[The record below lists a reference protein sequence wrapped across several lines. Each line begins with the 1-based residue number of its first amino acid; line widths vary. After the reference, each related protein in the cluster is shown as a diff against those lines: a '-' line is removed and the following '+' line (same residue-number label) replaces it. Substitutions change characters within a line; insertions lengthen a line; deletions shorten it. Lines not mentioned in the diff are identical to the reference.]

1 MSKSDQDYAFGS
13 FANLDFYKIINAR
26 LLDIAE
32 ISEQTQIVDLGCG
45 DGGVTKLILDRI
57 QAARQS
63 CIYAIDHSAAAIK
76 EAITNIGDRKEA
88 AVKFI
93 QGDAANLREKLTG
106 DVDAVVYC
114 NSIHYVPDKEKLLS
128 QIKGSLKPGGI
139 LAFNSSFYEGGQPEE
154 SLDFYRKWMMK
165 SIRIL
170 RREYG
175 MMPKRENKV
184 ESRKQL
190 TPDDY
195 KNLVEAQ
202 GFKVKLTEIMKVQVP
217 LAGWV
222 EISAFRDFIEGT
234 LPGVPLK
241 EASAALQEGAKQ
253 TYKEMDI
260 QFVNRNWMSVVALR
274 TS

>member
-1 MSKSDQDYAFGS
+1 MSQSDQDYAFGS

-26 LLDIAE
+26 LLDIAD
-32 ISEQTQIVDLGCG
+32 ISEQRQIVDLGCG

-63 CIYAIDHSAAAIK
+63 CIYAIDHSSAAIK
-76 EAITNIGDRKEA
+76 EAIANIGDRKEA

-175 MMPKRENKV
+175 MMPKKEDKV

-195 KNLVEAQ
+195 RNLVEAQ

-274 TS
+274 TG

>member
-1 MSKSDQDYAFGS
+1 MSKSEQDYAFGS

-32 ISEQTQIVDLGCG
+32 ISEQRQIVDLGCG

-76 EAITNIGDRKEA
+76 EAVTNIGDRKEA

-93 QGDAANLREKLTG
+93 QGDAANLREKLAG

-175 MMPKRENKV
+175 MMPKREDKV

>member
-1 MSKSDQDYAFGS
+1 MSPSDQDYAFGR

-32 ISEQTQIVDLGCG
+32 ISEQRQIVDLGCG

-63 CIYAIDHSAAAIK
+63 CIYAIDHSAVAIK
-76 EAITNIGDRKEA
+76 EAIANIGDSKEA

-175 MMPKRENKV
+175 MMPKKEDKV

>member
-1 MSKSDQDYAFGS
+1 M
-13 FANLDFYKIINAR
+13 
-26 LLDIAE
+26 LDIAE

-202 GFKVKLTEIMKVQVP
+202 GF
-217 LAGWV
+217 
-222 EISAFRDFIEGT
+222 
-234 LPGVPLK
+234 
-241 EASAALQEGAKQ
+241 
-253 TYKEMDI
+253 
-260 QFVNRNWMSVVALR
+260 
-274 TS
+274 

>member
-1 MSKSDQDYAFGS
+1 MSKSEEDYAFGS
-13 FANLDFYKIINAR
+13 FANLDFYKIINSR

-32 ISEQTQIVDLGCG
+32 ISEQRQIVDLGCG
-45 DGGVTKLILDRI
+45 DGGVTKLILDRL

-76 EAITNIGDRKEA
+76 EAIANIGDRKEV

-93 QGDAANLREKLTG
+93 QGDAANLREKLAG

-139 LAFNSSFYEGGQPEE
+139 LAFNSSFFEGGQPEE
-154 SLDFYRKWMMK
+154 SLHFYRKWMMK

-175 MMPKRENKV
+175 MMPKKKDKV

-195 KNLVEAQ
+195 KNLVESQ

-241 EASAALQEGAKQ
+241 EASAALQKGAKQ
-253 TYKEMDI
+253 TYEEMDI
-260 QFVNRNWMSVVALR
+260 QFVNRNWLSVVALR

>member
-1 MSKSDQDYAFGS
+1 
-13 FANLDFYKIINAR
+13 
-26 LLDIAE
+26 
-32 ISEQTQIVDLGCG
+32 
-45 DGGVTKLILDRI
+45 
-57 QAARQS
+57 
-63 CIYAIDHSAAAIK
+63 
-76 EAITNIGDRKEA
+76 
-88 AVKFI
+88 
-93 QGDAANLREKLTG
+93 
-106 DVDAVVYC
+106 
-114 NSIHYVPDKEKLLS
+114 
-128 QIKGSLKPGGI
+128 
-139 LAFNSSFYEGGQPEE
+139 
-154 SLDFYRKWMMK
+154 MMK

-175 MMPKRENKV
+175 MMPKRKDKV

-274 TS
+274 TG

>member
-1 MSKSDQDYAFGS
+1 MSQSDQDFAFGT
-13 FANLDFYKIINAR
+13 FADLDFYKIINSR

-32 ISEQTQIVDLGCG
+32 ISEQRQIVDLGCG
-45 DGGVTKLILDRI
+45 DGGVTKLILDRL

-76 EAITNIGDRKEA
+76 EAVANIGDRKEA

-93 QGDAANLREKLTG
+93 QGDAANLREKLTTN
-106 DVDAVVYC
+106 VDAVVYC
-114 NSIHYVPDKEKLLS
+114 NSIHYVPDKEKLLN
-128 QIKGSLKPGGI
+128 QIKGALKPGGI

-175 MMPKRENKV
+175 MMPRREDKV

-195 KNLVEAQ
+195 KDLVEAQ

-222 EISAFRDFIEGT
+222 EISGFRDFIEGT

-241 EASAALQEGAKQ
+241 EASAALQKGAKL
-253 TYKEMDI
+253 TYEDMGI
-260 QFVNRNWMSVVALR
+260 QFVNRNWMSVVAHR